1 MPERTVQLPLWDD
14 ENFWQI
20 ESEKFAKALLPFIVA
35 LVTEGAE
42 TGLTAIGVTFDAA
55 AFNVIAERYAAT
67 YTYELVKQ
75 INDASRDYL
84 QGAITDWV
92 RSGEHLNAL
101 IGQITDSGMFG
112 AVRSQMI
119 ATTEATRMFAE
130 GNLAGWRESGVVSGK
145 RWNTAADELVCP
157 ICAPLEGQV
166 VGLDDPFGDE
176 FSDPPAHVN
185 CLPGNTLVLPIGRV
199 AAGSERW
206 YEGDIVVIETLENQL
221 TVTPNHPVLTRRGW
235 VGAGQ
240 LKQGD
245 HVLAYSPRQWSTAI
259 NTDYQNRITAIQNI
273 FGSLNLGGF
282 RMPISAPDFHGDGG
296 NSKIAAICTN
306 RQIVRDGY
314 IHIGQPM
321 AQLDFGW
328 RDVVG
333 KAVLSRFG
341 ASASLGMGNF
351 ASTSHRVSGRILAS
365 ALLDSHA
372 PPFDRL
378 GLGLIAR
385 SNSTFE
391 QMAADD
397 LSIDIEAFSQAVLAL
412 AGSIAESEIIRI
424 RKTDFSGH
432 VYNLQTETELYI
444 AAGIITHNCRCGIQ
458 PVLKQT

>member
-1 MPERTVQLPLWDD
+1 VQLPLWDD

-55 AFNVIAERYAAT
+55 AFNVAAERYAAT

-92 RSGEHLNAL
+92 RSGEHLNTL

-185 CLPGNTLVLPIGRV
+185 C
-199 AAGSERW
+199 
-206 YEGDIVVIETLENQL
+206 
-221 TVTPNHPVLTRRGW
+221 
-235 VGAGQ
+235 
-240 LKQGD
+240 
-245 HVLAYSPRQWSTAI
+245 
-259 NTDYQNRITAIQNI
+259 
-273 FGSLNLGGF
+273 
-282 RMPISAPDFHGDGG
+282 
-296 NSKIAAICTN
+296 
-306 RQIVRDGY
+306 
-314 IHIGQPM
+314 
-321 AQLDFGW
+321 
-328 RDVVG
+328 
-333 KAVLSRFG
+333 
-341 ASASLGMGNF
+341 
-351 ASTSHRVSGRILAS
+351 
-365 ALLDSHA
+365 
-372 PPFDRL
+372 
-378 GLGLIAR
+378 
-385 SNSTFE
+385 
-391 QMAADD
+391 
-397 LSIDIEAFSQAVLAL
+397 
-412 AGSIAESEIIRI
+412 
-424 RKTDFSGH
+424 
-432 VYNLQTETELYI
+432 
-444 AAGIITHNCRCGIQ
+444 RCGIQ